1 MPCQKINK
9 FTYEIVECP
18 PLLLP
23 EPERGFL
30 VVGDEVEFPGHDR
43 VDVELAIFQLLS
55 FPLQIRGRT

>member
-30 VVGDEVEFPGHDR
+30 VVGDEVELPGHDR
-43 VDVELAIFQLLS
+43 VDVELAIF
-55 FPLQIRGRT
+55 